1 MHSELVEL
9 RGQLAELREE
19 VVSLSCE
26 VARLRRLLAR
36 GSELS
41 ASRAASET
49 DQGSERGYSFVSTP
63 AATPLPTNLV
73 VEPVGSIP
81 ECSGDRAVL
90 NWTQRDRIA
99 EGVGKFLGRALRGDH
114 RGSSGRDANPLASR
128 LWIVCR
134 SITGV
139 EYNPVRVFR
148 TWTLAKELVKR
159 GSSAGDSVFVGLPSQ
174 REAKTA
180 VQSAGLDWPDIIE
193 G

>member
-63 AATPLPTNLV
+63 AAILHCLPIWSWIPSAASLSAV
-73 VEPVGSIP
+73 VIERFSIGPNVTELQKELGSFWAVLSEEITGVRP
-81 ECSGDRAVL
+81 EGTLTLWLRGCGLCAGASLGSNITQCECSGL
-90 NWTQRDRIA
+90 GHWPKNW
-99 EGVGKFLGRALRGDH
+99 
-114 RGSSGRDANPLASR
+114 
-128 LWIVCR
+128 
-134 SITGV
+134 
-139 EYNPVRVFR
+139 
-148 TWTLAKELVKR
+148 
-159 GSSAGDSVFVGLPSQ
+159 
-174 REAKTA
+174 
-180 VQSAGLDWPDIIE
+180 
-193 G
+193 